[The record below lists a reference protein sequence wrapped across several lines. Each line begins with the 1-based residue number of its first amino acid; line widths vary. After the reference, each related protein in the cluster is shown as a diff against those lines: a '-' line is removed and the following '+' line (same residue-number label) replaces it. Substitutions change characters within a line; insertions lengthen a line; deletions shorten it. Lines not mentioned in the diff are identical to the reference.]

1 MFLHTAYIQKKV
13 YQLQNHHFSMSRFCV
28 FWIPRHTLPG
38 LISIKRNAIFGI
50 HQASR
55 TRFPNLISHRLS
67 TIINRQWW
75 FSRPSVEWLVFYWGV
90 MKKGQFFLSQHD
102 MKSLPCLRM
111 SVLSHCCLFKK
122 KTGRKWNK
130 NSWRHDSH
138 SIHINLEGGS
148 IRKIW
153 KHESNELLY
162 VDVCWDFEAN
172 KNSRDL
178 SFTCLQKPSI
188 FTSSHSIAPNITS
201 RTHEVR
207 KVPNNVVSS

>member
-13 YQLQNHHFSMSRFCV
+13 YQLQNHHFSVSRFCV

-122 KTGRKWNK
+122 K
-130 NSWRHDSH
+130 
-138 SIHINLEGGS
+138 LGGNGT
-148 IRKIW
+148 KIP
-153 KHESNELLY
+153 E
-162 VDVCWDFEAN
+162 DMIFI
-172 KNSRDL
+172 
-178 SFTCLQKPSI
+178 Q
-188 FTSSHSIAPNITS
+188 FTSTWKAEVSEKSGSMNQMNSSMLMYVETLKPTKIQGTCHSLVFKSLPFS
-201 RTHEVR
+201 P
-207 KVPNNVVSS
+207 VPIL